1 MGVMD
6 KERAAFPEAPL
17 QAVVLCFIRLTR
29 LNDIRP

>member
-17 QAVVLCFIRLTR
+17 HAVVFCFIRLIR
-29 LNDIRP
+29 LDDVQP